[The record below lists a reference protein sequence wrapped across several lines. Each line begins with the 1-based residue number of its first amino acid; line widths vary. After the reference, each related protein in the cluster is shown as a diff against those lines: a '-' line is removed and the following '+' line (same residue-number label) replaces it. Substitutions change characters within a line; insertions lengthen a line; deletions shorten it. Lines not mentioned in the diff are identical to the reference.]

1 MLENLTK
8 TLDTCID
15 YHDRIGNITKVK
27 QLQAKKEL
35 AEAKSLFGDKDDNF
49 YLYQEDEKF
58 KS

>member
-35 AEAKSLFGDKDDNF
+35 AEAKSLFEDKDDNS
-49 YLYQEDEKF
+49 YLYQE
-58 KS
+58 